1 MNKSGEKDMTLRED
15 SNINRENTI
24 EVRDLAIMRNI
35 IDISSTR
42 GTFQGKELTLVG
54 EIYNKLDR
62 VLKEYEKDIEE
73 YKKTKE
79 QEPEQESESDT
90 VNVDNKL

>member
-1 MNKSGEKDMTLRED
+1 MNKSEEKDMTLRED

-90 VNVDNKL
+90 ANVDNKL

>member
-1 MNKSGEKDMTLRED
+1 MNKSEEKDMTLRED

-79 QEPEQESESDT
+79 PEPEPEPEPESDIA
-90 VNVDNKL
+90 NVDK